1 MKPIIVMMIVATIFV
16 LCLQLLSSPK
26 KIQGTDK
33 HIAVPAGEM
42 EYNLQEDLFYN
53 RFSLLYTGPP

>member
-1 MKPIIVMMIVATIFV
+1 MKTIIVMVIVATILV
-16 LCLQLLSSPK
+16 WCLQLLSSPQ
-26 KIQGTDK
+26 KIQGTEK
-33 HIAVPAGEM
+33 HIAVPARQM